1 MRLHKESS
9 MAYKNIVLWVINVLF
24 MSSLSLSAYAE
35 AFYGQS
41 SDEQSSDKKSKQES
55 RMDLAYDAAQKGL
68 RHSDKFP
75 GFANICD
82 IKSPLRD
89 MSAKRSAH
97 SKERRKNANH
107 KPLRSH
113 DSKRKGQSKKTSLPP
128 TQIFENVYFVGA
140 GNVSSWAV
148 DTGES
153 IVLIDALNN
162 EAQAQQYIID
172 GLAALGLGSK
182 PISHLIITHGH
193 GDHYGGQSLISKL
206 YSPKIIMS
214 NHEWN
219 WLAAGADGFSS
230 PRWGEAPVR
239 KVGVSIGV
247 DDETTL
253 NIGNNTF
260 TFYLTPGHTPG
271 TLSVMFN
278 AVEKDDAND
287 GATHKAILWGGTG
300 LNYGPDVE
308 RIKAYTQSAAK
319 MRRLA
324 LVENIDVF
332 LSNHPKRDGSDKKFA
347 EINKSAIAI
356 DSAENAENNP
366 FVVGK
371 ETVMSAFDM
380 LYHCTTAQMIKA
392 GG

>member
-1 MRLHKESS
+1 
-9 MAYKNIVLWVINVLF
+9 MAMAITT
-24 MSSLSLSAYAE
+24 A
-35 AFYGQS
+35 
-41 SDEQSSDKKSKQES
+41 
-55 RMDLAYDAAQKGL
+55 
-68 RHSDKFP
+68 
-75 GFANICD
+75 
-82 IKSPLRD
+82 
-89 MSAKRSAH
+89 
-97 SKERRKNANH
+97 
-107 KPLRSH
+107 
-113 DSKRKGQSKKTSLPP
+113 DS
-128 TQIFENVYFVGA
+128 
-140 GNVSSWAV
+140 
-148 DTGES
+148 
-153 IVLIDALNN
+153 
-162 EAQAQQYIID
+162 
-172 GLAALGLGSK
+172 
-182 PISHLIITHGH
+182 
-193 GDHYGGQSLISKL
+193 HYGGQSLISKL

-230 PRWGEAPVR
+230 PRWGEAPAR

-253 NIGNNTF
+253 TVGNNTF

-271 TLSVMFN
+271 TLSVMFK

-308 RIKAYTQSAAK
+308 RIKAYTESATK

-332 LSNHPKRDGSDKKFA
+332 LSNHPKRDGSDKKLA

-356 DSAENAENNP
+356 DSSENAANNP

-371 ETVMSAFDM
+371 ETVISAFDM

>member
-24 MSSLSLSAYAE
+24 MSSLSLSAHAE
-35 AFYGQS
+35 AFYGQN
-41 SDEQSSDKKSKQES
+41 SDEQSSYKKSKQES

-75 GFANICD
+75 GFASLCD
-82 IKSPLRD
+82 IDSPLRD
-89 MSAKRSAH
+89 MSVKRSEH
-97 SKERRKNANH
+97 SQERKENANH

-172 GLAALGLGSK
+172 GLAALDLDNK

-230 PRWGEAPVR
+230 PRWGEAPAR

-253 NIGNNTF
+253 TVGNNTF
-260 TFYLTPGHTPG
+260 AFYLTPGHTPG

-300 LNYGPDVE
+300 LNYGPNVE

-324 LVENIDVF
+324 LVENIGVF
-332 LSNHPKRDGSDKKFA
+332 LSNHPKRDGSDKKLA

-356 DSAENAENNP
+356 DSSENAENNP